1 MLLSDNFNLSK
12 CEIHFFKLMGLFY
25 IYFSGQVLSI
35 TPNTQEQVEI
45 LKNVSTQY
53 QVELFSSLPPFTCL
67 FRLFSF
73 RRP

>member
-1 MLLSDNFNLSK
+1 
-12 CEIHFFKLMGLFY
+12 MGGFFY

-53 QVELFSSLPPFTCL
+53 QVGLFSSLLPFTWL

-73 RRP
+73 SRR